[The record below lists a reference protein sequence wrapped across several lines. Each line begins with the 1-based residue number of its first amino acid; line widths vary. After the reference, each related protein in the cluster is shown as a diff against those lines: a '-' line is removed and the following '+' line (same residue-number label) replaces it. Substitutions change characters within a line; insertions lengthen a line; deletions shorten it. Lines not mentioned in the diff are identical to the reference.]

1 MAEFYS
7 SDDSSAVR
15 SNPPEVAERLFL
27 VSFSLRCNLLH
38 FFLCMCS
45 CHPHWLVI
53 QADTVGR
60 YVLFLVYNPLKA
72 KNRMQ
77 FVLSIVMFVV
87 LILFCLIIAFVAI
100 ALMHEYGWDSGAAQ
114 GYATGLGYLTVAATV
129 IQWMPQIITTL
140 IRKSKGVLSVPM
152 LLIQAP
158 GTALVVIFQAGI
170 NRAALTTWLPFLFS
184 CVQQTVLLI
193 ICFVFWFRDRRAR
206 KRVEIRPS
214 LLVNADEA
222 SDEEEKMP
230 LIEKAG

>member
-1 MAEFYS
+1 MLFVGIAS
-7 SDDSSAVR
+7 SFTSMTNGGILQFGRFICCTIESAGSCGTSLLGFFQLAVQFI
-15 SNPPEVAERLFL
+15 AFL
-27 VSFSLRCNLLH
+27 PV
-38 FFLCMCS
+38 
-45 CHPHWLVI
+45 
-53 QADTVGR
+53 